1 MSAVGTPKAK
11 KKASLGL
18 KLDSL
23 PPSKEFD
30 SPSQAKPL
38 TTVDLSLPPQF
49 SEIQSEDIEI
59 ISELGAG
66 NGGTVNKVLHKPT
79 NTIMARKVCVFWG
92 GSVSGGLDGEEEF
105 ANHTP
110 VQIIHVETRKTVQ
123 KQILR
128 ELQILKSCNSPY
140 IVSFY
145 GAFISDNNISICME
159 FMDLGSLD
167 RVYKVL
173 GTLDEDVI
181 GKITVSVLKG
191 LVYLYKQ
198 HKIIHR
204 DVKPSNILLNSAGQV
219 KMADFGVSGELQNSV
234 VKSFV
239 GTSAYMSPERIKG
252 NKYSV
257 RCDVWSLGIS
267 LMELAMGRF
276 PFPADGKPLTLF
288 ELLECIVEEPLP
300 SLPASRFSK
309 TFEAFIAK
317 CLIKDDAQR
326 PKPEHLLSDPFCVQA
341 EEDPL
346 DMKKWAADFLKVST
360 EKSGDV
366 SGAVAMMEKLRLEG
380 GR

>member
-1 MSAVGTPKAK
+1 MSATSTPKTK

-23 PPSKEFD
+23 PPSQEFE
-30 SPSQAKPL
+30 SPSGAKPL

-49 SEIQSEDIEI
+49 SDIKIEDIDV

-66 NGGTVNKVLHKPT
+66 NGGTVNKVLHRPT
-79 NTIMARKVCVFWG
+79 HTTMARK
-92 GSVSGGLDGEEEF
+92 
-105 ANHTP
+105 
-110 VQIIHVETRKTVQ
+110 IMHVECKKSVQ

-128 ELQILKSCNSPY
+128 ELQILKTCNSPY

-145 GAFISDNNISICME
+145 GAFMNENNISICME

-173 GTLDEDVI
+173 TSLEEEVLGQITLSVI
-181 GKITVSVLKG
+181 KG
-191 LVYLYKQ
+191 LVYLYDE

-219 KMADFGVSGELQNSV
+219 KLADFGVSGEVTNSI
-234 VKSFV
+234 VKTFV

-252 NKYSV
+252 MKYSV
-257 RCDVWSLGIS
+257 QCDVWSLGIT

-300 SLPASRFSK
+300 DLPKGRFSEQ
-309 TFEAFIAK
+309 FSAFVRR
-317 CLIKDDAQR
+317 CLIKDDNDR
-326 PKPEHLLSDPFCVQA
+326 PKPKGLLTDPFCVKHEA
-341 EEDPL
+341 SHM
-346 DMKKWAADFLKVST
+346 DMKKWAEDFLKVDAKVRA
-360 EKSGDV
+360 ENGGGGDN
-366 SGAVAMMEKLRLEG
+366 GASDALGGLSLED
-380 GR
+380 R

>member
-23 PPSKEFD
+23 PPSQDYD

-49 SEIQSEDIEI
+49 SDIKVEDIDI

-66 NGGTVNKVLHKPT
+66 NGGTVNKVLHKTT
-79 NTIMARKVCVFWG
+79 NTMMARK
-92 GSVSGGLDGEEEF
+92 
-105 ANHTP
+105 
-110 VQIIHVETRKTVQ
+110 IIHVEPRKTVQ

-128 ELQILKSCNSPY
+128 ELQILKTCNSPY

-145 GAFISDNNISICME
+145 GAFINDNNISICME

-167 RVYKVL
+167 RIYKVMTSL
-173 GTLDEDVI
+173 EEDVL
-181 GKITVSVLKG
+181 GQITLSVLKG
-191 LVYLYKQ
+191 LVYLYQ
-198 HKIIHR
+198 EHKIIHR

-219 KMADFGVSGELQNSV
+219 KMADFGVSGELTNSM
-234 VKSFV
+234 VKTFV

-257 RCDVWSLGIS
+257 QCDVWSLGIS

-300 SLPASRFSK
+300 SLPASRFSQK
-309 TFEAFIAK
+309 FEAFIVR

-326 PKPEHLLSDPFCVQA
+326 PKPQELLSDPFCVTA
-341 EEDPL
+341 EGSSI
-346 DMKKWAADFLKVST
+346 DMKQWAADYLKIADKV
-360 EKSGDV
+360 GDV
-366 SGAVAMMEKLRLEG
+366 SNIVDSLAHLGLEG
-380 GR
+380 R